1 MMEALIKE
9 NIEQSQYVTFSLNDE
24 NYGIDALSVQ
34 EIIELTHIT
43 RVPHLPSFMKGVIN
57 LRGTIIPVID
67 LKTKFNMKTGPY
79 KKHTCIIV
87 TEFKDTLMGLIVD
100 DVFDVINIPNSSI
113 MPAPEFGT
121 RIRTDFIK
129 GLIRVNGEDNG
140 REKLIILLDINKVI
154 SEEEAV
160 IIQETLTDKDEGGNE
175 EAVAE

>member
-1 MMEALIKE
+1 MEALIKE

-34 EIIELTHIT
+34 EIIELTNIT

-67 LKTKFNMKTGPY
+67 LKTKFNMKTGSY

-87 TEFKDTLMGLIVD
+87 TEFKNTLMGLIVD
-100 DVFDVINIPNSSI
+100 DVFDVINIPSSSI

-129 GLIRVNGEDNG
+129 GLIRVKGEDNG
-140 REKLIILLDINKVI
+140 GEKLIILLDINKVI

-160 IIQETLTDKDEGGNE
+160 IIQENLKDKDEGGNE